1 MWGNA
6 VPDRAEQQ
14 ELKRKAII
22 RAAAKVFSRRG
33 SQGAKLDDVARQ
45 LGVSAAALY
54 RYVSNKN
61 DLILACHEEAMEIA
75 DRALTEGTASG
86 RNGLEKVQLSL
97 RNYLIV
103 MMAELGVPALILEEN
118 VLEGPEAERI
128 YALRDD
134 YERRLRGLIEEGRR
148 DGSILDLEPKV
159 AVFTL
164 LGAVHWTAKW
174 YRETGVWNAWD
185 VSDAIIEIATRGLAA
200 EPERHLSATLNAAR
214 RKDARPTT
222 HPKEH
227 SA

>member
-1 MWGNA
+1 M
-6 VPDRAEQQ
+6 
-14 ELKRKAII
+14 
-22 RAAAKVFSRRG
+22 
-33 SQGAKLDDVARQ
+33 ARQ

-97 RNYLIV
+97 RNYLVV

-164 LGAVHWTAKW
+164 LGAVHWTAN
-174 YRETGVWNAWD
+174 G
-185 VSDAIIEIATRGLAA
+185 IAKPASGMPGTCPTPSSKSPRAA
-200 EPERHLSATLNAAR
+200 LLPNPKGTFP
-214 RKDARPTT
+214 RP
-222 HPKEH
+222 
-227 SA
+227 

>member
-33 SQGAKLDDVARQ
+33 SHGAKLDDVARQ

-75 DRALTEGTASG
+75 ERALNEGAAVG
-86 RNGLEKVQLSL
+86 RNGLEKVRLSL
-97 RNYLIV
+97 RNYLVV

-118 VLEGPEAERI
+118 VLEGPAAERI

-174 YRETGVWNAWD
+174 YRETGTWNPED

-200 EPERHLSATLNAAR
+200 DPDRHLSATLHAAR
-214 RKDARPTT
+214 RMDAGPT
-222 HPKEH
+222 
-227 SA
+227 SI